1 MACEEVGVKVRQH
14 DVPDVETVLGSEGK
28 VVIDI
33 TLRVDDDCRVRA
45 LVAHQIRRVRK
56 ATKVE
61 LLQDHEP
68 PSVNV

>member
-1 MACEEVGVKVRQH
+1 
-14 DVPDVETVLGSEGK
+14 
-28 VVIDI
+28 VIDV
-33 TLRVDDDCRVRA
+33 TLRVDNDCRVRA

-68 PSVNV
+68 LSVNV